1 VIKKIALIPSVDAYF
16 NNQIFKKNFE
26 NDGTEPFSILKQEL
40 ALKKIIFNTIDLFVD
55 YKEIDLLIIMRH
67 ETNIDKIFN
76 VLSKNNKVKILYI
89 STEEISVAPTQT
101 KELLDFGL
109 FDRILTWRDNE
120 IDSKLFFKYH
130 YMTPHRS
137 FKENIKS
144 ERKLV
149 CLINAFKKS
158 YYNDSN
164 NIYSERFKVIE
175 FYREKKTFDLFGHN
189 WSNYDNSIQNY
200 KGSTPDKIRTYSNY
214 DFSFIFENSNNE
226 LGGISE
232 KIWDSMSAG
241 CIPIYYGAPN
251 IADYIPTDCFIDY
264 KKFNNLKSLDLFL
277 MEMPFNEKTRMRKEI
292 ACFLNSKNYDKFT
305 SIGFCKTII
314 NNIEQIS
321 ITEPITKSI
330 LKIKI
335 KLFLKLILNKISFLK
350 HKRLYYNLL
359 ISKYY

>member
-1 VIKKIALIPSVDAYF
+1 MINKIALIPSYPDHYK
-16 NNQIFKKNFE
+16 NQIFNNNFE
-26 NDGTEPFSILKQEL
+26 NDGLAPFAILKDKL
-40 ALKKIIFNTIDLFVD
+40 SIIGKTINTIDLEKE
-55 YKEIDLLIIMRH
+55 YKELDLLIVMRH
-67 ETNIDKIFN
+67 ENNINKIFN
-76 VLSKNNKVKILYI
+76 IISKNKKIKILYI
-89 STEEISVAPTQT
+89 STEEISVAPTQS

-137 FKENIKS
+137 FKENVIS
-144 ERKLV
+144 DRNLV
-149 CLINAFKKS
+149 CLINAYKICFYS
-158 YYNDSN
+158 CSN

-175 FYREKKTFDLFGHN
+175 FYREKKTFDLYGHN
-189 WSNYDNSIQNY
+189 WSYYDNSIQNY
-200 KGSTPDKIRTYSNY
+200 KGSTPDKIKTYSNY

-232 KIWDSMSAG
+232 KIWDSMAAG

-251 IADYIPTDCFIDY
+251 IVDYIPKDCFIDY
-264 KKFNNLKSLDLFL
+264 RKFNNLKTLELFL
-277 MEMPFNEKTRMRKEI
+277 MEMPHNEKTRMRKAI
-292 ACFLNSKNYDKFT
+292 SCFLSSKNYEKFT

-321 ITEPITKSI
+321 ISEPIKKSI
-330 LKIKI
+330 LKIKT